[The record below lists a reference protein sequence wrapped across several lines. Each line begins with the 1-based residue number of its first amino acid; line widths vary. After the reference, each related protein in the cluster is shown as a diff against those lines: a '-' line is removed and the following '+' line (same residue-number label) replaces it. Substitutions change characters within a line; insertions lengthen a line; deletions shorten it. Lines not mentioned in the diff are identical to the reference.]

1 MNGCCILEHQRK
13 RKTPLI
19 MQGILEKD
27 LKLPRYVQREILN
40 GRGLAIR
47 YEISEIYLKRS
58 VFSSNSYYDALSTYL
73 HEMCHVFGGDSSNAF
88 SQSLTFSMEI
98 LLINSIIIEDYR
110 QKWMIIFENVPLHC

>member
-58 VFSSNSYYDALSTYL
+58 VFSSDSYGNLSITIRAGL
-73 HEMCHVFGGDSSNAF
+73 EPASRATRFTAGGD
-88 SQSLTFSMEI
+88 
-98 LLINSIIIEDYR
+98 
-110 QKWMIIFENVPLHC
+110 